1 MSFTKDKDSDNY
13 TSDKN
18 AWEIIKKYIPTDKI
32 IWSPFFSD
40 GKQKKYF
47 KELGF
52 DIIHKDEDFFSYT
65 PEYDLIVDNIPFSK
79 NKEIFHKL
87 KKLDKQFIIISPPKL
102 FLLKIFTNLF
112 NDHLHLIIPHPRPT
126 FTHLSNPKKNYTPP
140 FGVWYFCFKMN
151 LHKDLIILE

>member
-79 NKEIFHKL
+79 NKDMVKDWDKELRYSRKAIGGATIEN
-87 KKLDKQFIIISPPKL
+87 LDFEVGTIS
-102 FLLKIFTNLF
+102 
-112 NDHLHLIIPHPRPT
+112 
-126 FTHLSNPKKNYTPP
+126 
-140 FGVWYFCFKMN
+140 
-151 LHKDLIILE
+151 